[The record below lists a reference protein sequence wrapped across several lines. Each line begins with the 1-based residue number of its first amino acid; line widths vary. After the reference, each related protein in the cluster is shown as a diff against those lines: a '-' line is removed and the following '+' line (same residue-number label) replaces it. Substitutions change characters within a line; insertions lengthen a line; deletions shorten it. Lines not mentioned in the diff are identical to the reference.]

1 MYHSLANL
9 PKRVIA
15 DTNVLLDATFV
26 DGLARR
32 ATRLLGRL
40 GISLILDDMTEREA
54 ESILDRLKKKL
65 ALSFEPKALLA
76 EYLSLVQVIRVPPG
90 SPMLATGINRA
101 DRHVVAAAR
110 EHSAW
115 ILTGDAP
122 LVVECDK
129 IGLPARFP
137 WDVVMEDASQR
148 GRQDEIS
155 KIIRVV
161 PPTKEQGLIFARVI
175 PGAWRGIRG
184 AGQFFTVCEI
194 GGLGRIG
201 YDNSNERWVF
211 DTAIG
216 QKAEARCTLDS
227 DGPWAVCASYKL
239 PGIGKSGRIEIR
251 AGRRPAPV
259 PPGITSTLK
268 QLPRSPFGDLRIG
281 STSSGL
287 DYWNGHVRAIVVG
300 PQTMSAETWKA
311 IVYTTEGAPNPYDAN
326 ALERAL
332 TLVNQLGGNL
342 PLDDLR

>member
-115 ILTGDAP
+115 ILT
-122 LVVECDK
+122 
-129 IGLPARFP
+129 
-137 WDVVMEDASQR
+137 
-148 GRQDEIS
+148 
-155 KIIRVV
+155 
-161 PPTKEQGLIFARVI
+161 
-175 PGAWRGIRG
+175 
-184 AGQFFTVCEI
+184 
-194 GGLGRIG
+194 
-201 YDNSNERWVF
+201 
-211 DTAIG
+211 
-216 QKAEARCTLDS
+216 
-227 DGPWAVCASYKL
+227 
-239 PGIGKSGRIEIR
+239 
-251 AGRRPAPV
+251 
-259 PPGITSTLK
+259 
-268 QLPRSPFGDLRIG
+268 
-281 STSSGL
+281 
-287 DYWNGHVRAIVVG
+287 
-300 PQTMSAETWKA
+300 
-311 IVYTTEGAPNPYDAN
+311 
-326 ALERAL
+326 
-332 TLVNQLGGNL
+332 
-342 PLDDLR
+342 